1 MSWLTVGNRG
11 LLSCQV
17 SKFGSVLFQGHRVF
31 SRQCLA
37 EELGHAAGWRDEL
50 MDLLAVSTSQF
61 YGTVNRAFTLDF
73 YHTLQVSPFC
83 FTSTRPNSTSLL
95 CQMLEPSLEVRISVG
110 GSQALVFLSSTTHPP
125 SDRHPNKQLE
135 LKPTSRS
142 FPLPWAASCVS

>member
-1 MSWLTVGNRG
+1 MSWLRVGNRG

-17 SKFGSVLFQGHRVF
+17 SKFGSVLLQGHKSLQQTVF
-31 SRQCLA
+31 GRRIGPGRGVA
-37 EELGHAAGWRDEL
+37 GGWRDEL

-61 YGTVNRAFTLDF
+61 YGTVYRAFTLDF

-83 FTSTRPNSTSLL
+83 FTSTRPNSTSRL

-110 GSQALVFLSSTTHPP
+110 GSQTLVFLSSTTHPP

-142 FPLPWAASCVS
+142 SPLP